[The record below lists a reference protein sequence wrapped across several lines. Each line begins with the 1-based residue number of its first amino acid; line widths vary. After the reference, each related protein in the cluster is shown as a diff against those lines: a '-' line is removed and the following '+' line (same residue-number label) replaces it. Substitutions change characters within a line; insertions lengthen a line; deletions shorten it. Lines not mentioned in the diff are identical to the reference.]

1 MHENR
6 EYPMSTRESF
16 SHSIYEEQ
24 EHKEDQE
31 LSAFAS
37 VVKRLFGSEQATLS
51 ERDWLDESD
60 LLDSPP
66 LSTTR
71 NWRAVTIA
79 AEARL
84 ENRLG
89 QRRKQF

>member
-1 MHENR
+1 MNT
-6 EYPMSTRESF
+6 YDAF
-16 SHSIYEEQ
+16 SNPIYDEQ
-24 EHKEDQE
+24 EHKEEQE

-37 VVKRLFGSEQATLS
+37 AVREFYGPDLARISD
-51 ERDWLDESD
+51 RDWLDESD

-66 LSTTR
+66 LSASR

-84 ENRLG
+84 ENRLSL
-89 QRRKQF
+89 QQTQF

>member
-1 MHENR
+1 MNTHDA
-6 EYPMSTRESF
+6 F
-16 SHSIYEEQ
+16 SNPIYDEQ
-24 EHKEDQE
+24 EHKEEQE

-37 VVKRLFGSEQATLS
+37 AVMQLYGPEQARIS

-66 LSTTR
+66 LSTSR

-84 ENRLG
+84 ENRLSLKANAILG
-89 QRRKQF
+89 HSEQL

>member
-1 MHENR
+1 MNTHDA
-6 EYPMSTRESF
+6 F
-16 SHSIYEEQ
+16 SNSINDEQDYKEE
-24 EHKEDQE
+24 QE

-37 VVKRLFGSEQATLS
+37 AVTQLYGPEQARIS

-66 LSTTR
+66 LSTSR
-71 NWRAVTIA
+71 NWQAVTIA

-84 ENRLG
+84 ENRLSLKAKAVLG
-89 QRRKQF
+89 R

>member
-1 MHENR
+1 MNT
-6 EYPMSTRESF
+6 YDAF
-16 SHSIYEEQ
+16 SNPIYDEQ
-24 EHKEDQE
+24 EHKEEQE

-37 VVKRLFGSEQATLS
+37 AVTQSYGPEQARIS

-60 LLDSPP
+60 LPDSPP
-66 LSTTR
+66 FSTSR

-84 ENRLG
+84 ENRLSL
-89 QRRKQF
+89 QQTQF